1 MEHEVNLRHMTFGKA
16 RPDNTASLKTKLALT
31 RISRWH
37 SLGDESISMVREELM
52 VSLGLG
58 NPQIAGHNT
67 FVEKQSKL
75 ETESIEA
82 PDHTL
87 NSQIRHLVGAGA
99 PWHVIFPLLW
109 QEYQKEPSLIKAARI
124 LETAFVEASQSD
136 TLQIF
141 SQLMT
146 SGQKNFYWY
155 LHPKLRDFI
164 IEHAPQQYLDQ
175 LYWTIA
181 KERDDAKLSG
191 IELTY
196 IFLRVATNSDK
207 TAAWTYFRRHQNR
220 ILGSFSRAKHFGMS
234 KEQLIFRA
242 GELALGL
249 GFSSDAKEL
258 FLALP
263 NGSQEREAALQLIL
277 RIESKTIDCQRNSYF
292 ILVESAD
299 SWGDRLTLI
308 QEFCD
313 STRKLGGNRDPNR
326 PALDLLFK
334 QIFQWIPKNPDAWRA
349 TGDLLVRNRD
359 IASLL
364 PSIFQPL
371 LDQAVIFHGPDIDGA
386 LWNAASSIK
395 PQNEREHML
404 YGIAL
409 LHKYVTNPRLGES
422 VLWQAHA
429 TFKLLEASKASV
441 TWSWRDLTIAA
452 RQWIN
457 DSTILVDR
465 DRRRAA
471 AALRLAAEGGFATAA
486 TVENYL
492 NHCTSIPDSLL
503 VEIAK
508 NALSSKNADFALS
521 MLVRTGLKRSFTNKQ
536 LLQMWNLAVSSE
548 SPDLAWRIATTL
560 VAREALPEFVK
571 SAWDISGENRSSYQ
585 PISLVDKDIEAA
597 LTELSTLGRKLIKAL
612 CIVGSRINE
621 LAIITESNSQSAPS
635 LTGSTPT
642 EKSILAAL
650 KTSAVMPKA
659 IKAVP
664 ELTGVHMVPDV
675 AAPFAQAIVTSP
687 WLFAVRAIAER
698 LSVAS
703 WGWNV
708 EVLQQ
713 NARAVLPLI
722 GRDST
727 GKSSAKISRWLS
739 SLSSAERSAWNDL
752 IACSQDANSD
762 VLAGDIVK
770 FICRLA
776 IIHYPAHLNAIKTAH
791 HLRAS
796 LDTIR
801 DMEWF
806 ILSDAL
812 TLTRRRHVVAARV
825 AVPDS
830 IKKTP
835 IF

>member
-1 MEHEVNLRHMTFGKA
+1 MTDGKA
-16 RPDNTASLKTKLALT
+16 RTEKSSSLKTKLALT
-31 RISRWH
+31 RMTRWH
-37 SLGDESISMVREELM
+37 SLGDESISIVRDELM
-52 VSLGLG
+52 ASLGIGTGTKPDENLTAENNSTLNAG
-58 NPQIAGHNT
+58 NT
-67 FVEKQSKL
+67 
-75 ETESIEA
+75 ETPEQ
-82 PDHTL
+82 TL

-109 QEYQKEPSLIKAARI
+109 QDYKKEPSLVKAARI
-124 LETAFVEASQSD
+124 LETAFVEASQSE

-164 IEHAPQQYLDQ
+164 IEHAPQQHLDQ

-181 KERDDAKLSG
+181 KERDDARLSG

-196 IFLRVATNSDK
+196 IFLRVATTSDK
-207 TAAWTYFRRHQNR
+207 TAAWTYFRRHQTR

-242 GELALGL
+242 GELALSL

-258 FLALP
+258 FLALT

-277 RIESKTIDCQRNSYF
+277 RFESNTIERERNSYF
-292 ILVESAD
+292 ILIEAAA
-299 SWGDRLTLI
+299 SWDDRLTLI

-326 PALDLLFK
+326 AALDLLFK

-349 TGDLLVRNRD
+349 TGDLLMRNRD
-359 IASLL
+359 MASLI

-422 VLWQAHA
+422 VLWQAHD
-429 TFKLLEASKASV
+429 TFKSLENSKASV
-441 TWSWRDLTIAA
+441 SWSWRDLTKAA

-465 DRRRAA
+465 DRRRAS
-471 AALRLAAEGGFATAA
+471 AALRLAAEGSFATAA
-486 TVENYL
+486 TVDNYL
-492 NHCTSIPDSLL
+492 NYCSSIPDNLL
-503 VEIAK
+503 IEIAR
-508 NALSSKNADFALS
+508 NALSSKNSDFALS
-521 MLVRTGLKRSFTNKQ
+521 MLARTGLKRSFTNKQ

-560 VAREALPEFVK
+560 VARDVLPEFIK

-585 PISLVDKDIEAA
+585 PISLDHKDVEAA
-597 LTELSTLGRKLIKAL
+597 LTELSIPGRKLIKAL
-612 CIVGSRINE
+612 CVVGSRINE
-621 LAIITESNSQSAPS
+621 LAMITESNSHSAPS
-635 LTGSTPT
+635 LTGTSAA
-642 EKSILAAL
+642 EKAIIAAL
-650 KTSAVMPKA
+650 KTSVAIPKA

-664 ELTGVHMVPDV
+664 ELSGIHMVPDV
-675 AAPFAQAIVTSP
+675 AAPFAQAIITSP
-687 WLFAVRAIAER
+687 WLFAVRVIAER

-713 NARAVLPLI
+713 SARTVLPLI
-722 GRDST
+722 GRDSA

-739 SLSSAERSAWNDL
+739 SLTSAERSAWNDL
-752 IACSQDANSD
+752 IACSQDASNE
-762 VLAGDIVK
+762 VLAADIVK

-776 IIHYPAHLNAIKTAH
+776 IINYPAHLNAIKTAQQ
-791 HLRAS
+791 LRAS
-796 LDTIR
+796 LETIR

-806 ILSDAL
+806 ILSDVL
-812 TLTRRRHVVAARV
+812 TNTRRRHMVAARV
-825 AVPDS
+825 SVPDS
-830 IKKTP
+830 IKQTP